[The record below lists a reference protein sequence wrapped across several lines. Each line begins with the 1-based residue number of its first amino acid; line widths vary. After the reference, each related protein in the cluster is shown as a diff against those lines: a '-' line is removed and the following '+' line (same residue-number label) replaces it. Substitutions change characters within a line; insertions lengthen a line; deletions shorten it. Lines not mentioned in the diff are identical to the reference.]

1 MAGETGMAAEERR
14 EGEEQAEAVGAGAE
28 GGGEE
33 GERQQGGEGE
43 GGEPAEIPDP
53 DPVIILTPP
62 KPAKPSFIPNRRY
75 YAVKEVRASGTPC
88 RPLNKRS
95 KAVGKD
101 DGGFEQEGD
110 ERWGRN
116 WNKFDIERGRN
127 VSSSFNPVTGVCG
140 TCLTGVHPAWVGG
153 GEGAIVLV
161 LSDHHF
167 PANMPADGP
176 GDCLRIFRVENGSV
190 NEICDEFLQVAPK
203 GGLVAGSVIML
214 ASASQLAYDSVE
226 HYSNEWKRCRNL
238 LKKRFGDIIVLP
250 GLPLSGVGIDN
261 RDVVRG
267 LIDVGVWFSSMEEH
281 ELKFMR
287 NTRKGWEDVY
297 LGKRKRGAGWAD
309 YRANIRLPVS
319 LKEGGG
325 NHPLF

>member
-1 MAGETGMAAEERR
+1 
-14 EGEEQAEAVGAGAE
+14 
-28 GGGEE
+28 
-33 GERQQGGEGE
+33 
-43 GGEPAEIPDP
+43 
-53 DPVIILTPP
+53 
-62 KPAKPSFIPNRRY
+62 
-75 YAVKEVRASGTPC
+75 
-88 RPLNKRS
+88 
-95 KAVGKD
+95 
-101 DGGFEQEGD
+101 
-110 ERWGRN
+110 
-116 WNKFDIERGRN
+116 

-140 TCLTGVHPAWVGG
+140 TCLTGVHPVWVGG

-203 GGLVAGSVIML
+203 GGLVAGSVILL
-214 ASASQLAYDSVE
+214 ASASQLVYDSVE
-226 HYSNEWKRCRNL
+226 HYSNQWKRCRNL
-238 LKKRFGDIIVLP
+238 LKKRFGDIIVLS
-250 GLPLSGVGIDN
+250 GLPLSGAGIDN

-297 LGKRKRGAGWAD
+297 LGRG
-309 YRANIRLPVS
+309 R
-319 LKEGGG
+319 GGPG
-325 NHPLF
+325 GRTTEPTSGFRCH